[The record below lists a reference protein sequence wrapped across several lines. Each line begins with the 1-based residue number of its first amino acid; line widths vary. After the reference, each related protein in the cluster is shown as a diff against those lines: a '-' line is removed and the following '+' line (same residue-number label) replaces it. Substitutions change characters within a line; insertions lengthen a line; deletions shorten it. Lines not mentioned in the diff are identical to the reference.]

1 MLKRQELGVRASPGR
16 PSPAGSSSVVVV
28 VGSAVEERQ
37 NLSCYSCNSQLEG
50 EGCRFPHNISRAM
63 IRTCPASHRYC
74 TVARPDLGAYFGSN
88 SRRVRFGNGGVPASQ
103 VTRVDYSVDPG
114 SASLAFS
121 IERSCS
127 EHCTTECVAVG
138 ERLRLYLC
146 RSCCQASL
154 CNTGNGAR
162 WSLPTWPLLLAV
174 AAASFVLPWDWH
186 RVRAAKLLA

>member
-1 MLKRQELGVRASPGR
+1 MLSANIICDARKAFWMWLLCFAVCVAELGVRASPGR

-74 TVARPDLGAYFGSN
+74 TV
-88 SRRVRFGNGGVPASQ
+88 
-103 VTRVDYSVDPG
+103 TRVDYSVDPG

-127 EHCTTECVAVG
+127 EQCTTECVAVG

-146 RSCCQASL
+146 RSCCQGSL
-154 CNTGNGAR
+154 CNTGNGTR
-162 WSLPTWPLLLAV
+162 WSLPTWPLLVAM
-174 AAASFVLPWDWH
+174 AAASFVPPWGCH
-186 RVRAAKLLA
+186 RVWAAKLVA